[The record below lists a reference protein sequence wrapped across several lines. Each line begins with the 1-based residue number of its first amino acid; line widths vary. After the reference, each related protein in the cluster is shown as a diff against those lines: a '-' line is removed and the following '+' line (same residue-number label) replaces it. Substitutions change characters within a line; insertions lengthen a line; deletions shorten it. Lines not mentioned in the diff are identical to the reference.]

1 MITSIIFFCIFAFV
15 KGLRLLQKAKKDRFE
30 IVTRKEGDTRPSKMR
45 RTFRSINTELDDEDD
60 GEGDDSV
67 DLEQKIK

>member
-1 MITSIIFFCIFAFV
+1 M
-15 KGLRLLQKAKKDRFE
+15 LQKAKKDRFE